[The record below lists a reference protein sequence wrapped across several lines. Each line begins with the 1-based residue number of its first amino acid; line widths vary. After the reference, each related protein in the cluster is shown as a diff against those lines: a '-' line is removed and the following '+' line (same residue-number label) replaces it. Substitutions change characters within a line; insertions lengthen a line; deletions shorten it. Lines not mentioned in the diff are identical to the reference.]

1 MQLTSK
7 LAQNETTIFT
17 VMSAM
22 AKEYNA
28 VNLGQGFPD
37 YDCDD
42 RLRKLVSKHLNELK
56 NQYAP
61 MAGVPLLRAA
71 ISQKIN
77 RSYQTTVD
85 PETQICITAGAT
97 QAIFTVIMAFVHK
110 GDEVIIIE
118 PAFDCY
124 LPALEL
130 VGGIPK
136 IYAMHYPDY
145 KIDWDQL
152 ETLVTERTRMIFI
165 NSPHNP
171 TGTIFKK
178 ADLLAL
184 ERIVTGRDII
194 VLSDE
199 VYEHLIFDGE
209 LHQSVLRFPNLLQQ
223 SLAVFSFGKTFHATG
238 WKIGYC
244 VGAEPLIAEFKNI
257 HQWNVF
263 SVNSFVQ
270 YALAEHLEDASSY
283 ESLPQF
289 FQQKRDLLTKELASL
304 PMQAK
309 ISEGTYFQLY
319 RYGDLSDLEEFAFA
333 KYLTQEA
340 GVAVIPLSPF
350 YSNPPNEKVIRL
362 CFGKKEATLKEAAYR
377 LNKHFS
383 YL

>member
-7 LAQNETTIFT
+7 LIQNETTIFT

-22 AKEYNA
+22 AKQYNA

-37 YDCDD
+37 YDCDES
-42 RLRKLVSKHLNELK
+42 LRKLVRQHLNEGK

-61 MAGVPLLRAA
+61 MAGVPILREA
-71 ISQKIN
+71 ISRKITH
-77 RSYQTTVD
+77 SYGTTID

-97 QAIFTVIMAFVHK
+97 QAIFTAILAFVHQ
-110 GDEVIIIE
+110 GEEVIIIE

-124 LPALEL
+124 LPAIEL

-145 KIDWDQL
+145 KIDWKQL
-152 ETLVTERTRMIFI
+152 VKLVTERTKMILI

-171 TGTIFKK
+171 TGTILKEE
-178 ADLLAL
+178 DLQAL
-184 ERIVTGRDII
+184 ERIVAGRDIV

-199 VYEHLIFDGE
+199 VYEHLIYDGE
-209 LHQSVLRFPNLLQQ
+209 THQSVLRFPNLLQQ

-244 VGAEPLIAEFKNI
+244 VGAEKLVAEFKNI

-270 YALAEHLEDASSY
+270 YALAEHLQDASAY
-283 ESLPQF
+283 ERLPRF
-289 FQQKRDLLTKELASL
+289 FQQKRDLLTQALASL
-304 PMQAK
+304 PMQANV
-309 ISEGTYFQLY
+309 SAGTYFQLY
-319 RYGDLSDLEEFAFA
+319 SYEGLSDLNEFDFA
-333 KYLTQEA
+333 KYLTQEV

-362 CFGKKEATLKEAAYR
+362 CFGKKAATLVAAAER
-377 LNKHFS
+377 LNKHF
-383 YL
+383 